1 MKIRLVLTG
10 RSYHTADSLPAELEL
25 DEGASLDDA
34 LHQINTALPAEAALP
49 DSCLIAIGGQHVG
62 TVASHPDV
70 ALQDDQELVLIA
82 PVAGG

>member
-1 MKIRLVLTG
+1 MKIRVMLTG
-10 RSYHTADSLPAELEL
+10 RSYHTAASLPAELDL

-34 LHQINTALPAEAALP
+34 LSQINATLTAEASLP

>member
-1 MKIRLVLTG
+1 MKIRVVLTG
-10 RSYHTADSLPAELEL
+10 RSYHTAASLPAELEL
-25 DEGASLDDA
+25 GEGASLDDA
-34 LHQINTALPAEAALP
+34 LNQINVALTEEATLP

-70 ALQDDQELVLIA
+70 ALQDGQELVLIA

>member
-1 MKIRLVLTG
+1 MKIRVVLTG
-10 RSYHTADSLPAELEL
+10 RSYHTAASLPAELDL
-25 DEGASLDDA
+25 AEGASLDDA
-34 LHQINTALPAEAALP
+34 LNQINAVLTAEAALP

-62 TVASHPDV
+62 TVASHSDV